1 MIQTQ
6 DVLAITTRPLMDA
19 EADCRFLESRGLEA
33 IAQPVLDIVPLPHP
47 PFPQAA
53 EATILTSR
61 HAASFIKAEAEQAG
75 LLEKPCY
82 VVGDATARAASYA
95 GFQDVYIAGGDGNAL
110 QELVQSSPYRH
121 FCWPSAHHSGFNI
134 KTALEASDE
143 KLVERIIVY
152 EAKLMETL
160 NEATIEA
167 IKLSQGPASSCIVL
181 VHSGRAGAHFHH
193 LLDQH
198 DLSAYRQHITLIVI
212 SNRAAGLC
220 GQGWHKIHVIKSP
233 LRSLMLM
240 QALDLAG
247 ITCHDDNISDMPL
260 D

>member
-1 MIQTQ
+1 MTPPQAS
-6 DVLAITTRPLMDA
+6 LAITTRPLMDA
-19 EADCRFLESRGLEA
+19 EADCRFLQSRGLEA

-61 HAASFIKAEAEQAG
+61 HAAGLIKAEAEPAG
-75 LLEKPCY
+75 LFKKPCY
-82 VVGDATARAASYA
+82 VVGDATARVASHA
-95 GFQDVYIAGGDGNAL
+95 GFQDIHIAGGDGSAL
-110 QELVQSSPYRH
+110 LELVRSSPYRH

-134 KTALEASDE
+134 KTALEASGE

-152 EAKLMETL
+152 EAKLIEAL

-167 IKLSQGPASSCIVL
+167 IKSSHQSALSCIVL

-198 DLSAYRQHITLIVI
+198 DLGAYRQNMTLIVI

-247 ITCHDDNISDMPL
+247 ITCHDDNISEMPL